1 MKRCSQCGRA
11 YSDLVNTCSYCGTP
25 LSGGATSGPAQKQQ
39 PRQTYTPP
47 VRPNTPP
54 VRPSTP
60 PVQSY
65 TPPVQSYTPPVRP
78 STPPVQSNTPPVRPI
93 APQTTPAA
101 VTENV
106 GKGIL
111 GAFLFSIGGLI
122 VQIILI
128 NINIIAALAGI
139 VTYLLAITGYQKFSG
154 IGSGNSKK
162 AVWICIPISLLM
174 IGLGTFMGYGIY
186 AGRIWGIPASEALSV
201 IQADQ
206 ELMDSVMADFGKT
219 AAFWGVSI
227 VYSLIRSR
235 KKK

>member
-1 MKRCSQCGRA
+1 MKKCSQCGRA
-11 YSDLVNTCSYCGTP
+11 YSDLVNTCSYCGAP
-25 LSGGATSGPAQKQQ
+25 LNGGATSGPAQKQQ

-47 VRPNTPP
+47 VRPSP
-54 VRPSTP
+54 P
-60 PVQSY
+60 PVQPPVQPY
-65 TPPVQSYTPPVRP
+65 TPPVQ
-78 STPPVQSNTPPVRPI
+78 PI
-93 APQTTPAA
+93 APQTAPAA

-111 GAFLFSIGGLI
+111 GAFLFAIGGLI

-128 NINIIAALAGI
+128 NMNIIAALAGI

-174 IGLGTFMGYGIY
+174 IALGTFMGYGIY
-186 AGRIWGIPASEALSV
+186 AGRIWDIPASEALRV
-201 IQADQ
+201 IQMDQ
-206 ELMDSVMADFGKT
+206 ELMDAVMADFGKT
-219 AAFWGVSI
+219 VAFWGVSVVI
-227 VYSLIRSR
+227 SLIRSR

>member
-1 MKRCSQCGRA
+1 MKRCVKCGRA
-11 YSDLVNTCSYCGTP
+11 YSDLVNTCSYCGCS
-25 LSGGATSGPAQKQQ
+25 LSGNAGTKPAPQAPTQ
-39 PRQTYTPP
+39 P
-47 VRPNTPP
+47 
-54 VRPSTP
+54 
-60 PVQSY
+60 SY
-65 TPPVQSYTPPVRP
+65 TPPTRPTPPPVQPSYTPPTRP
-78 STPPVQSNTPPVRPI
+78 APPPVQPTYKPTVPPVQPT
-93 APQTTPAA
+93 APQTAPAA

-106 GKGIL
+106 GKGVL
-111 GAFLFSIGGLI
+111 GAFLFAIGGLI

-186 AGRIWGIPASEALSV
+186 AGRMWGIPASEALSV
-201 IQADQ
+201 IQTDQ

-219 AAFWGVSI
+219 VAFWGASV
-227 VYSLIRSR
+227 VFSLIRSR
-235 KKK
+235 KK

>member
-1 MKRCSQCGRA
+1 MKKCGQCGRA

-47 VRPNTPP
+47 VRP
-54 VRPSTP
+54 STP
-60 PVQSY
+60 PVQ
-65 TPPVQSYTPPVRP
+65 PPVQPY
-78 STPPVQSNTPPVRPI
+78 TPPVRPI
-93 APQTTPAA
+93 APQSAPAA

-106 GKGIL
+106 GKGVL
-111 GAFLFSIGGLI
+111 GAFLFAIGGLI
-122 VQIILI
+122 VQIVLI

-154 IGSGNSKK
+154 IGDGDSKK
-162 AVWICIPISLLM
+162 AMWIGISLLM
-174 IGLGTFMGYGIY
+174 IALGTFMGYGIY
-186 AGRIWGIPASEALSV
+186 AGRIWDIPASEALSV
-201 IQADQ
+201 IQTDQ

-219 AAFWGVSI
+219 VAFWGASV
-227 VYSLIRSR
+227 VFSLIRSR

>member
-47 VRPNTPP
+47 VRPSTPPVQPNTPP

-65 TPPVQSYTPPVRP
+65 TPPV
-78 STPPVQSNTPPVRPI
+78 RPI
-93 APQTTPAA
+93 APQTAPAA

-154 IGSGNSKK
+154 IGNGDSKK

-174 IGLGTFMGYGIY
+174 LCLGTFMGYGIY
-186 AGRIWGIPASEALSV
+186 AGRIWGIPASEALQL
-201 IQADQ
+201 IQMDQ
-206 ELMDSVMADFGKT
+206 ELMDAVMADFGKT
-219 AAFWGVSI
+219 VAFWGVSVVI
-227 VYSLIRSR
+227 SLIRSR

>member
-1 MKRCSQCGRA
+1 MKKCSQCGRA
-11 YSDLVNTCSYCGTP
+11 YSDLVNTCSYCGMP
-25 LSGGATSGPAQKQQ
+25 LNGGATSGPAQKQQ

-54 VRPSTP
+54 VQPFP
-60 PVQSY
+60 Y
-65 TPPVQSYTPPVRP
+65 TPPEPPRP
-78 STPPVQSNTPPVRPI
+78 PIPPIPPI
-93 APQTTPAA
+93 APQTAPAA

-111 GAFLFSIGGLI
+111 GAFLFAIGGLI

-139 VTYLLAITGYQKFSG
+139 ITYILAITGYQKFSG
-154 IGSGNSKK
+154 IGSGDSKK

-174 IGLGTFMGYGIY
+174 LCLGTFMGYGIY
-186 AGRIWGIPASEALSV
+186 AGRIWGIPASEALRV
-201 IQADQ
+201 IQTEQ
-206 ELMDSVMADFGKT
+206 ELMDAVMEDFVKT
-219 AAFWGVSI
+219 VVFWGASVVI
-227 VYSLIRSR
+227 LLIRRR

>member
-1 MKRCSQCGRA
+1 MKKCSQCGRA
-11 YSDLVNTCSYCGTP
+11 YSDLVNTCSYCGMP
-25 LSGGATSGPAQKQQ
+25 LNGGATSGPAQKQQ

-54 VRPSTP
+54 VQP

-65 TPPVQSYTPPVRP
+65 TPPVQPT
-78 STPPVQSNTPPVRPI
+78 
-93 APQTTPAA
+93 APQTAPAA

-111 GAFLFSIGGLI
+111 GAFLFAIGGLI

-154 IGSGNSKK
+154 IGNGDSKK

-174 IGLGTFMGYGIY
+174 LCLGTFMGYGIY
-186 AGRIWGIPASEALSV
+186 AGRIWGIPASEALRM
-201 IQADQ
+201 IQMDQ

-219 AAFWGVSI
+219 VAFWGASVVI
-227 VYSLIRSR
+227 SLIRSR